1 MFDLNILI
9 HTSKLLSNVLTVR
22 DDDFLNFVRQEAG
35 EDVADLLEAQS
46 INCTKSLLMTS
57 DVFSVMNIKSKSLD
71 ALKKKIGY
79 LQDDDTYVVKPGV
92 RGNVDYL
99 IDLLQRKCI
108 EDAKLSK
115 SSKHVQS
122 SSAALSLNRTTE
134 EQSTTTT
141 ISNVLL
147 NNSSDTSTIPRLYLS
162 NDEHNKYIIDAIN
175 SWCENNKSIF
185 NLKDFTL
192 IEGQHFFISILNRPD
207 DTIGKIKCCC
217 GKIISLALRRGK
229 YQIAI
234 VTFKVH
240 EVLSVPHEINNQQSS
255 SISNASSDQASSSPS
270 LTSSSSLTSIL
281 SSSCAPSTAEPIT
294 IPSIS
299 TSTLS
304 SSITIS
310 SHDCDLRKEQPTT
323 LSTMKKL
330 KRNIYTDESS
340 IDTRKKGKKM
350 RR

>member
-9 HTSKLLSNVLTVR
+9 NTSKLPSNVLTLR
-22 DDDFLNFVRQEAG
+22 DDDFLNFVRQEAS
-35 EDVADLLEAQS
+35 EDVADLLQAQS

-57 DVFSVMNIKSKSLD
+57 DVFSAMNIKSKSLD

-108 EDAKLSK
+108 EDAKLAK

-122 SSAALSLNRTTE
+122 SSTALSLNRTTE
-134 EQSTTTT
+134 EQSTTATA
-141 ISNVLL
+141 IFNVLL
-147 NNSSDTSTIPRLYLS
+147 NNSSDNLTIPRLYLS
-162 NDEHNKYIIDAIN
+162 NDEHYKNIIDAIN
-175 SWCENNKSIF
+175 SW
-185 NLKDFTL
+185 TT
-192 IEGQHFFISILNRPD
+192 FFLFILNRPD
-207 DTIGKIKCCC
+207 DTLGKIKCCC

-229 YQIAI
+229 FQISNFYRHLQGSRSGI
-234 VTFKVH
+234 TCKT
-240 EVLSVPHEINNQQSS
+240 LKEIIKNQQLS
-255 SISNASSDQASSSPS
+255 AS
-270 LTSSSSLTSIL
+270 SSSSLASIL

-304 SSITIS
+304 SSITIP

-340 IDTRKKGKKM
+340 IDTRKKAKKM